1 MDKNN
6 MMTRREALKG
16 MFFAGVGLMAAQPIL

>member
-1 MDKNN
+1 MSQDYK
-6 MMTRREALKG
+6 MTRREALKG